1 MAGIIDEIAR
11 GGENTLGPPRYFEPG
26 VGECDVAGPPFHQL
40 YSDLALKFAHLHGQG
55 RLGHGAF
62 VSRPAEMTV
71 AGERRQITKLTE
83 RDHGDKLIL
92 SLTPINTIR
101 PDGMDRPR

>member
-1 MAGIIDEIAR
+1 
-11 GGENTLGPPRYFEPG
+11 
-26 VGECDVAGPPFHQL
+26 
-40 YSDLALKFAHLHGQG
+40 
-55 RLGHGAF
+55 
-62 VSRPAEMTV
+62 MTV